1 MMDQSMRDLVLQ
13 NLAAALTEINVA
25 DIRLAD
31 KRQLGKAR
39 KLREAALII
48 TEVRDEVAWI
58 SDRRAS
64 TTHLRPCNDV
74 ENR

>member
-1 MMDQSMRDLVLQ
+1 MDKSMRDLVLG

-31 KRQLGKAR
+31 HRQLGKAR
-39 KLREAALII
+39 KLRQAALII

-58 SDRRAS
+58 SDRKAS
-64 TTHLRPCNDV
+64 TTHLRPCSDV
-74 ENR
+74 ENK